1 MQKEEG
7 ANDRKKQKA
16 LSVSIKEGCAAGVSS
31 SIGETYIT
39 PMALAVNTQPLQ
51 IGFLNSIPGI
61 AGPLAQLF
69 GSKLMESL
77 SRKKIV
83 MLFVLMQALLWIPI
97 GLLAVL
103 VHFNILTSN
112 APIYLI
118 IAYTIVVIAGSVA
131 HPAWFSWMGDLVPAS
146 DRGKYFSLRN
156 RAIGTTGLVTVL
168 AGAFML
174 DLFKTQ
180 GYILLG
186 FALLFA
192 IASTS
197 RMISYILLGKQY
209 SPKFRVLKRDYF
221 SFWQFM
227 KKMDNYG
234 KFSIYLAFFN
244 GAIMIASPFFAVYM
258 LQYLKFSYVTFMI
271 ISISSTVVYLL
282 SIPIAGKFSDRYGNV
297 KLMHVAN
304 VLFIL
309 TPILWIFIKNP
320 FWLIGIPQVISG
332 LANAAFIIAATN
344 FNYDAVSPEK
354 RGLCVSYNNILVGA
368 GMFIGPI
375 IGGLIVNYY
384 HPSALNPYLFLF
396 GVAAFF
402 RLVVGLIFLPGI
414 KEVKKIKY
422 IPNFSMEVTHPWK
435 AIHNDVSW
443 LKHIV
448 K

>member
-1 MQKEEG
+1 
-7 ANDRKKQKA
+7 
-16 LSVSIKEGCAAGVSS
+16 
-31 SIGETYIT
+31 
-39 PMALAVNTQPLQ
+39 
-51 IGFLNSIPGI
+51 
-61 AGPLAQLF
+61 
-69 GSKLMESL
+69 
-77 SRKKIV
+77 
-83 MLFVLMQALLWIPI
+83 
-97 GLLAVL
+97 
-103 VHFNILTSN
+103 
-112 APIYLI
+112 
-118 IAYTIVVIAGSVA
+118 
-131 HPAWFSWMGDLVPAS
+131 
-146 DRGKYFSLRN
+146 
-156 RAIGTTGLVTVL
+156 
-168 AGAFML
+168 
-174 DLFKTQ
+174 
-180 GYILLG
+180 
-186 FALLFA
+186 
-192 IASTS
+192 
-197 RMISYILLGKQY
+197 
-209 SPKFRVLKRDYF
+209 
-221 SFWQFM
+221 M